1 MIRVK
6 IAVWLMFAIL
16 AYSIASLFILDS
28 QNDKL
33 KAQIYKVQKLYDS
46 GDMEGALRESNELND
61 LWHDYEKIV
70 TVIIHDDQM
79 DQLNVSIARITPL
92 IADGSDE
99 LTAEIQSLYHEID
112 QLYES
117 EFPTWYNI
125 L

>member
-6 IAVWLMFAIL
+6 IAVWLMLGIL

-28 QNDKL
+28 RNDEL
-33 KAQIYKVQKLYDS
+33 KARLHEVRRLYDS
-46 GDMEGALRESNELND
+46 GDIDGALRESNVLND
-61 LWHDYEKIV
+61 MWHEYEKAV
-70 TVIIHDDQM
+70 TVIIHDDQL
-79 DQLNVSIARITPL
+79 DQLNASIARITPL

-99 LTAEIQSLYHEID
+99 LIAEIQTVFHEID
-112 QLYES
+112 QIYES